1 MTIEK
6 NQPVMIESL
15 TKGSVSIRIP
25 DLNLKRVWEK
35 KGAKKPIEFGIL
47 QQAIYDPGVE
57 YMFTQ
62 GILGID
68 DLDIKIALGLEPEGA
83 TQPVNI
89 IILTDKE
96 REKLWREASKDEFL
110 AQLKKL
116 SNEQMQQLADY
127 AISNEIMNMDKS
139 NMLKK
144 AIGTDIISA
153 IKLNRA
159 NKED

>member
-6 NQPVMIESL
+6 NQTVMIESL

-35 KGAKKPIEFGIL
+35 KGAKKPIEFGVL

-68 DLDIKIALGLEPEGA
+68 DLNIKIALGLEPEGA
-83 TQPVNI
+83 TKPVNI

-96 REKLWREASKDEFL
+96 REKLWRESSKEEFL

>member
-1 MTIEK
+1 MAIEK
-6 NQPVMIESL
+6 NQLVMIESL

-35 KGAKKPIEFGIL
+35 KGAKKPIEFGVL

-83 TQPVNI
+83 TKSVNI

-96 REKLWREASKDEFL
+96 REKLWRESSKDEFL